1 PERQI
6 VSNTVESKFDS
17 VEVSPCALS
26 TPRRR
31 RSYQKYP
38 CLNLNAASQQREQRI
53 LEMLQVEKFLIKAEL
68 HRQLES
74 LEKDKHTIMDR
85 KTLERS
91 LIKLQ
96 QEGHCKCIR
105 VSVPVVTNCG
115 RSRTMDVVLHP
126 SFDNVSPELLGQIHE
141 RLRSFEMQVRG
152 QGSFRLK
159 KGESV
164 PVLNGVQRILKNVKS
179 DAQAERSEAM
189 RANGFVLAKMV
200 RAKLLHV
207 FLWGYLSCLPGWDDA
222 LSTGK
227 HGYDLKNPHST
238 CLSFELEAAIKAMP
252 LELFLQVVGSTQKFE
267 DMISKCRIGLRL
279 SDLPINDYRNL
290 MDTHATARL
299 SYLVDILR
307 RLKLIRIVSGEG
319 KEDASQRP
327 HATLTYALEL
337 KPYIEEPVA
346 MAAPSSGFINLD
358 IRPQIRHDFVLSSRK
373 AADEYWST
381 LEYCYAAADSKAA
394 LYAFPGSAV
403 HEIDQAGK
411 KLPGLIFL
419 FRSWASVRVMT
430 ADQRAELL
438 KRVVDDDA
446 GKKLSFKECEKIAKD
461 LNLTLEQ
468 VLRVYYD
475 KRQKRLT
482 RLQGVLSAKGEQF
495 QPLKGTR
502 ASSSRKRKRS
512 SEGRSLKDVNNLEE
526 SSGDL
531 RDDKSFEIGDQTTK
545 EQSLFLTSSGEHHID
560 QMDATEELGSKE
572 EEDGHPFIRKCA
584 LSRLNSTRQRK
595 FSWTEKADRQLLIEY
610 VRHRAALGAKYHR
623 TDWASLSNLPA
634 PPDTC
639 KRRMALLNNSIQF
652 RKALMRLCNMLTERY
667 AKHLGEFH
675 SKSSN
680 NDSCRVMVRNYSS
693 GQECNRSYSDV
704 LEHTE
709 EGWDDFNNKDIKVAL
724 DEVLQYKRRAK
735 EEALVTVG
743 SASEEHSVLSMD
755 AEGRDSQ
762 ETNLVSSAIPHEE
775 VKNSTKRSKV
785 SIRRLS
791 CHRVPRKY
799 IKLLNEGR
807 GISRRACE
815 SLAVSNAAELFKLV
829 FLSTSTAPEVP
840 NLLAETLRRYSE
852 HDLFAAF
859 NYLREKKIMVGGNG
873 SSPFVLS
880 QQFLQRISSS
890 PFPINTGK
898 RAAKFARWLHEKD
911 SELMEEGVDLT
922 ADLQCGDV
930 FHLCALIS
938 SGELLISPRLPDQGV
953 GEAEDSRSSKRKSDN
968 DEFSGKDKGKKLKAS
983 LTGEGEIISRRE
995 KGFPGIKLSLSCAAI
1010 ARGNEVECFKSRS
1023 IISASFPFIG
1033 TDQGEHTSGQ
1043 YVGSGSSLPNQMEVA
1058 SCSPSIFPA
1067 TVAASESPWEA
1078 MACYAEHLVPLP
1090 SNEKQSPF
1098 NPELFKSVCSA
1109 IQKAGDQGLSVEE
1122 ICKVTNMKGENVPG
1136 LIIEVLEAF
1145 GRALKVNAY
1154 DSVHI
1159 VDSLYR
1165 CKYFLTPMAKLCQ
1178 DYKVDST
1185 ASSGKISNNEQ
1196 LILQPENRED
1206 NGVNYQRDISINSD
1220 EIHRV
1225 TILNLPEEVA
1235 QPLREIQSTNED
1247 EGYVQ
1252 ARVMS
1257 PGTDQEGETF
1267 GLRSNLCRPI
1277 LPWINGDGSTNDIV
1291 YKGLVRRVLGI
1302 VMQHPGILED
1312 DILSQMQIL
1321 NPQSCRSLLEL
1332 MILDNHII
1340 RRKMHQATSGEPP
1353 AILGHLLR
1361 SKLKSSKSIYR
1372 EHFFANP

>member
-1 PERQI
+1 
-6 VSNTVESKFDS
+6 
-17 VEVSPCALS
+17 A
-26 TPRRR
+26 
-31 RSYQKYP
+31 
-38 CLNLNAASQQREQRI
+38 
-53 LEMLQVEKFLIKAEL
+53 EKFLIKAEL

-126 SFDNVSPELLGQIHE
+126 SFDNVSPELLGQIHD

-207 FLWGYLSCLPGWDDA
+207 FLWGYISCLPGWDDA

-290 MDTHATARL
+290 MDTQATARL

-319 KEDASQRP
+319 KEDAGQRP
-327 HATLTYALEL
+327 HAALTYALEL
-337 KPYIEEPVA
+337 KPYIEEPVG
-346 MAAPSSGFINLD
+346 MVVPSSGFINLD

-394 LYAFPGSAV
+394 LHAFPGSAV
-403 HEIDQAGK
+403 HE
-411 KLPGLIFL
+411 IFL

-430 ADQRAELL
+430 AEQRAELL
-438 KRVVDDDA
+438 KRVVDDDP

-475 KRQKRLT
+475 KGQKRLT
-482 RLQGVLSAKGEQF
+482 RLQGVLCAKGEQF
-495 QPLKGTR
+495 QPLKGTL

-512 SEGRSLKDVNNLEE
+512 SEGRLLKDVNDLAV
-526 SSGDL
+526 SSGDQ
-531 RDDKSFEIGDQTTK
+531 RHDKSFEIGDQTTK
-545 EQSLFLTSSGEHHID
+545 EQSLFLTSSGEHHVD
-560 QMDATEELGSKE
+560 HMDGTEELGSKE

-595 FSWTEKADRQLLIEY
+595 FSWTEKADRSSYSLEFFFHWNVFFCSKQIISSHRQLLIEY
-610 VRHRAALGAKYHR
+610 ARHRAALGAKYHR

-652 RKALMRLCNMLTERY
+652 RKALMRLCNVLTERY

-680 NDSCRVMVRNYSS
+680 NDSCRVMVRNYSP

-762 ETNLVSSAIPHEE
+762 ETNIVSSAIPHEE
-775 VKNSTKRSKV
+775 VKNSTERSKV
-785 SIRRLS
+785 SIQRLS

-799 IKLLNEGR
+799 IELLNEGM
-807 GISRRACE
+807 GISRRAYE

-880 QQFLQRISSS
+880 QQFLQRISTS

-898 RAAKFARWLHEKD
+898 RAAKFARWLHEKE

-1010 ARGNEVECFKSRS
+1010 ARGNEVECFKSQS
-1023 IISASFPFIG
+1023 IISASFPFNG
-1033 TDQGEHTSGQ
+1033 TDQGDHTSGQ
-1043 YVGSGSSLPNQMEVA
+1043 YVGSGSSLPNQMEEA
-1058 SCSPSIFPA
+1058 SCSPSILPA

-1078 MACYAEHLVPLP
+1078 MACYAEHLVSLP

-1098 NPELFKSVCSA
+1098 NPELFKNVCSA

-1122 ICKVTNMKGENVPG
+1122 ICKVTNMMGENVPG

-1165 CKYFLTPMAKLCQ
+1165 SKYFLTPMAELCQ

-1185 ASSGKISNNEQ
+1185 ASSRKISYNEH
-1196 LILQPENRED
+1196 LILQPETRED
-1206 NGVNYQRDISINSD
+1206 NGVNYQRDISINAD
-1220 EIHRV
+1220 EVHRV
-1225 TILNLPEEVA
+1225 TILNLPEEVG

-1257 PGTDQEGETF
+1257 PGRDQEGETF
-1267 GLRSNLCRPI
+1267 GLRSDDSNLCRPI
-1277 LPWINGDGSTNDIV
+1277 LPWINGDGSINDIV

-1302 VMQHPGILED
+1302 VMQHPAILEY
-1312 DILSQMQIL
+1312 DILSQMQTL

-1340 RRKMHQATSGEPP
+1340 RRKMHQATTGEPP
-1353 AILGHLLR
+1353 VILGRLLR
-1361 SKLKSSKSIYR
+1361 SNLKSLKAIYR
-1372 EHFFANP
+1372 EHFFVNP